1 MSVPLLYVQEVSNLL
16 SSVADLV
23 WVPQKLA
30 QICTVIHVHLG
41 RLRDYLRLLMGRTLS
56 AVFAPPDSNPHFKNR
71 PDSDLKVDMI
81 IIISNGIV
89 LFI

>member
-1 MSVPLLYVQEVSNLL
+1 MGIDYLGNLL

-23 WVPQKLA
+23 VF
-30 QICTVIHVHLG
+30 
-41 RLRDYLRLLMGRTLS
+41 
-56 AVFAPPDSNPHFKNR
+56 AVFAPLDSNPHFKNR